1 MDERMNVLL
10 IVVHDLGT
18 RVGCYGETSVQT
30 PALDG
35 LAETGAR
42 FSQQFGTATYCSPS
56 RGSIVTGKYPHVNGL
71 MGLVNLGW
79 DLPAHNCTLAKCLGE
94 AGHETFLFGLQ
105 HEVKDAAVLGFQH
118 VDPEKSRACDAVSA
132 RVVEFLRQR
141 GPDDGPFYA
150 RVGFSEVH
158 RVYDH
163 YEPDDPAQ
171 VNVPAFL
178 KDTPGAR
185 EDLAMFHGS
194 IRTMD
199 RAVGRILSA
208 LDESGL
214 ADRTLVIFTTDH
226 GMAFPRCKATVYDGG
241 IRTTLL
247 MRCLGVIPAGQ
258 VVSDLVSNVDVFPT
272 VLDAAGAPAPTD
284 IQGRSLWPLLTG
296 QPYTPRD
303 AIFAEKNTTP
313 GDAKRCVRTG
323 RFKYIRNYDEGPML
337 ALPTDIERSL
347 TRRDMG
353 DEHLEPR
360 PPVELYDLASDPH
373 ELHNL
378 AGQPEWADTERE
390 LAERLDAIMAE
401 TADPLLRGPV
411 PRPPAEA
418 AIYEEIWRKTREVLR
433 QRES

>member
-163 YEPDDPAQ
+163 YEPDDPA
-171 VNVPAFL
+171 
-178 KDTPGAR
+178 R
-185 EDLAMFHGS
+185 EE
-194 IRTMD
+194 RTD
-199 RAVGRILSA
+199 R
-208 LDESGL
+208 
-214 ADRTLVIFTTDH
+214 
-226 GMAFPRCKATVYDGG
+226 MA
-241 IRTTLL
+241 
-247 MRCLGVIPAGQ
+247 
-258 VVSDLVSNVDVFPT
+258 
-272 VLDAAGAPAPTD
+272 
-284 IQGRSLWPLLTG
+284 
-296 QPYTPRD
+296 
-303 AIFAEKNTTP
+303 
-313 GDAKRCVRTG
+313 
-323 RFKYIRNYDEGPML
+323 
-337 ALPTDIERSL
+337 
-347 TRRDMG
+347 
-353 DEHLEPR
+353 
-360 PPVELYDLASDPH
+360 
-373 ELHNL
+373 
-378 AGQPEWADTERE
+378 
-390 LAERLDAIMAE
+390 
-401 TADPLLRGPV
+401 
-411 PRPPAEA
+411 
-418 AIYEEIWRKTREVLR
+418 
-433 QRES
+433 